1 MHSVCH
7 NHKIRSFPHS
17 WFNTEFV
24 TRVTRRMPHVEQDI
38 LTFHEHLSSPP
49 VFSGVRVA
57 RSFIF
62 CVMFCRSLFALL
74 FFFFLLLCCLPF
86 FDLLLLITP
95 LVSSDYHFG
104 IFWLPLWYLLITP
117 LVSSDYHFGIFWLPL
132 WYLLITPMVS
142 FDYHFGIFWLPLWY
156 LLITTMVSSDYHFG
170 IFILFFSG
178 RSLIFFFIFY
188 KVFLSNQAYLAI
200 IF

>member
-104 IFWLPLWYLLITP
+104 IFWLPLWYLLIT
-117 LVSSDYHFGIFWLPL
+117 L
-132 WYLLITPMVS
+132 WYLLITP
-142 FDYHFGIFWLPLWY
+142 L
-156 LLITTMVSSDYHFG
+156 VSSDYP
-170 IFILFFSG
+170 LVSSNFSYP
-178 RSLIFFFIFY
+178 LVTY
-188 KVFLSNQAYLAI
+188 N
-200 IF
+200 